1 MNFWAL
7 GRILPDV
14 VRTCAPML
22 ALHVPA
28 RLLNGTG
35 FWLKDA
41 GVWREIHAVLS
52 CLKGNAFVFA
62 SKDIHLC
69 AKLAQEGCGSPLSH
83 PLLLSR
89 VAFTS
94 HGASVAKVV
103 RDFKICWVWGCL
115 MALKKKTTRA
125 KPGRIL
131 NLWQLEDHL
140 SRWWGSR
147 SFVSRWSC
155 WAPLT
160 ARFFFSSPALWIII
174 SKKSPRCVHMS
185 MECRF

>member
-52 CLKGNAFVFA
+52 CLQGNAFFFA

-89 VAFTS
+89 VAFHLT
-94 HGASVAKVV
+94 
-103 RDFKICWVWGCL
+103 WCL
-115 MALKKKTTRA
+115 SCKGRQGLQNLLGLGLFDGIKKNQPKS
-125 KPGRIL
+125 PGRIL
-131 NLWQLEDHL
+131 IYLRQLRITW
-140 SRWWGSR
+140 RWWGSR
-147 SFVSRWSC
+147 SFVSCCC

-160 ARFFFSSPALWIII
+160 ARVFFLTSLVNYHLE
-174 SKKSPRCVHMS
+174 KEPRCVHMS
-185 MECRF
+185 MECSF

>member
-7 GRILPDV
+7 GRIVPDV
-14 VRTCAPML
+14 VLTCAPML

-52 CLKGNAFVFA
+52 CLQGNAFFFA

-89 VAFTS
+89 VAFHLTWCLS
-94 HGASVAKVV
+94 CKGRQGLHQ
-103 RDFKICWVWGCL
+103 FCWVWGCL
-115 MALKKKTTRA
+115 MALKEKTTRA

-131 NLWQLEDHL
+131 IYDNWRSLEGDGEADL
-140 SRWWGSR
+140 LLVVG
-147 SFVSRWSC
+147 VVG
-155 WAPLT
+155 APLT
-160 ARFFFSSPALWIII
+160 ARVFFLTSLVNYHLE
-174 SKKSPRCVHMS
+174 KEPRCVHMS
-185 MECRF
+185 MECSF